1 MTVASILSPWIL
13 QKYWKVPD
21 VAKVWEKDA
30 PPIRTPESQRP
41 SGFPTAPEVT
51 VCPLSPPLVHLTVS
65 PTEMVTV
72 VGSKNLSPID
82 ELYVLDSVVV
92 GGGVVVVVGMVVV
105 GGGVV
110 VVVGMVVVGD
120 VALSGDSVP
129 AVDDVVVTPV
139 VSVVEDSAVVRESLL
154 VVVGAPVVELEPP
167 VRAVGGTVEWTLLS
181 CVTSSEAQAKRIN
194 AKTPRS
200 PRCLPTLFF
209 LLTPNNRYMTQRTEI
224 AAARAWSRGPVSRC
238 PQIPHG

>member
-21 VAKVWEKDA
+21 VVKVWEKDA

-51 VCPLSPPLVHLTVS
+51 VCPLSPPLIHSTVS

-82 ELYVLDSVVV
+82 KLCVLGSVVV

-105 GGGVV
+105 GGVVV
-110 VVVGMVVVGD
+110 VVVGSVVVGD
-120 VALSGDSVP
+120 VALGGDGVP
-129 AVDDVVVTPV
+129 DVEGSVVTPV

-154 VVVGAPVVELEPP
+154 VVVGVPVIELEALD
-167 VRAVGGTVEWTLLS
+167 RTVGGTVEWTLVP
-181 CVTSSEAQAKRIN
+181 CVTSPEAQAKSIN

-209 LLTPNNRYMTQRTEI
+209 LLTPE
-224 AAARAWSRGPVSRC
+224 
-238 PQIPHG
+238 

>member
-1 MTVASILSPWIL
+1 MSPWIL

-82 ELYVLDSVVV
+82 ELYVLGSDVV
-92 GGGVVVVVGMVVV
+92 GGGVVVVVGSVVV
-105 GGGVV
+105 GGVVVGGVV
-110 VVVGMVVVGD
+110 VGGVVVGD
-120 VALSGDSVP
+120 VALSGDGVP
-129 AVDDVVVTPV
+129 VVEDAVVTPL
-139 VSVVEDSAVVRESLL
+139 VSGVEDSAVVSESPL
-154 VVVGAPVVELEPP
+154 VMVGVPVVELEPP
-167 VRAVGGTVEWTLLS
+167 DRTVEWTLVPCEES
-181 CVTSSEAQAKRIN
+181 PEAQAKRIS
-194 AKTPRS
+194 ARMPRS
-200 PRCLPTLFF
+200 PRCLPTVFF
-209 LLTPNNRYMTQRTEI
+209 LLTPNNR
-224 AAARAWSRGPVSRC
+224 
-238 PQIPHG
+238 